1 MDNRRNILTLL
12 TPAAWPLEQWREATP
27 LGNGE
32 TGLSV
37 HGGVYMEKLLLNRHD
52 LWRQKQSGYVPDIS
66 GAISGVR
73 QLMDSGNYREARD
86 LLTNRLLENNCPEN
100 LPFPMPLAE
109 IVIRF
114 ETPGVFSRYRRQL
127 DMAKAESL
135 VTYETGDTSI
145 RRRAFVSRSNGLT
158 YWQMESGGEQQ
169 LSLDIR
175 IPFTSEDCRKEI
187 VNIAQAVTEFDEKNN
202 IFSFYALNDDNLSFG
217 CICRIDGAAG
227 CRRPDGSLG
236 FTGVKTLQL
245 TIATFA
251 NEKNASDAVENLKSK
266 LLSAG
271 VDYEKQAGKSA
282 ALHRELYER
291 SSVELDGFQNR
302 DNESLL
308 SIAYEDVAPTEL
320 IEKIWRFGHYLFI
333 CGYDKNAYPFHLYGL
348 WNGSFFPT
356 WAAHV
361 ANENV
366 EAIYWHT
373 TAAGVAETVK
383 PLLDYYF
390 DKLDFFRETARKV
403 YGCRGIYISSYST
416 PQVNVLSPIC
426 PVILHFNGVAGW
438 LARHFYD
445 YFLATGDEETL
456 KEKILPFMYEAALF
470 YEDYVTFDNEGKIK
484 LYPSVSPENTPLNF
498 LQMAEDI
505 GHSRSGHPQPV
516 TENATVELA
525 IFKELLG
532 RLIELA
538 GKYHCYTAHLAI
550 WQKILDAIPPYRINA
565 DGAVAEWLPE
575 KWLDKYDHRHL
586 SHLYPVFPGCE
597 VQKETDPKLFAAF
610 EKAVDLRILGS
621 FSGWTLPHMAAIYS
635 RFNRGNDALHCVD
648 ILAKSVLLKNFFTLH
663 NDYRN
668 MGMTIVFQEGFFPVQ
683 LDALLGTVNAIQEM
697 LLYISPDQL
706 KYLPALPGRLKRG
719 KAKLHFFTGFTEFE
733 WDVGNSTFSA
743 DIYAVRDTVLQLSF
757 PEYCKNPAIDGSPWD
772 SGKISL
778 KSGEKIHL
786 ANIVS

>member
-52 LWRQKQSGYVPDIS
+52 LWRQKQSGSVPDVS

-73 QLMDSGNYREARD
+73 QLMDAGNYREARD
-86 LLTNRLLENNCPEN
+86 LLTDRLLKENCPEN

-114 ETPGVFSRYRRQL
+114 ETPGVFSCYRRQL
-127 DMAKAESL
+127 DMANAESL
-135 VTYETGDTSI
+135 VTYETGDTAI

-158 YWQMESGGEQQ
+158 YWQMSAGSGQQ
-169 LSLDIR
+169 ISLDIR

-187 VNIAQAVTEFDEKNN
+187 VEIAQAVTEFDEKNN
-202 IFSFYALNDDNLSFG
+202 ILSFYGLNDDGLSFG
-217 CICRIDGAAG
+217 CVCRISGAAG
-227 CRRPDGSLG
+227 YRRPDGSAG
-236 FTGVKTLQL
+236 FAGVKNLQL
-245 TIATFA
+245 TIGTFA
-251 NEKNASDAVENLKSK
+251 NAKETQNAVENLKTA
-266 LLSAG
+266 LLSADI
-271 VDYEKQAGKSA
+271 DYERQAGKSA

-291 SSVELDGFQNR
+291 SSVEFDGFQNL

-308 SIAYEDVAPTEL
+308 SAAYENAAPAEL

-373 TAAGVAETVK
+373 TAGGLAETVR
-383 PLLDYYF
+383 PLLDYYC

-416 PQVNVLSPIC
+416 PQVNVLSPLC

-445 YFLATGDEETL
+445 CFLATGDEEML

-470 YEDYVTFDNEGKIK
+470 YEDYVTFDDEGKIK

-498 LQMAEDI
+498 MQMPDI

-525 IFKELLG
+525 IIKELLG
-532 RLIELA
+532 RLIEVA
-538 GKYHCYTAHLAI
+538 EKYHCYTDHLI
-550 WQKILDAIPPYRINA
+550 NWQKILDSIPPYRINA

-575 KWLDKYDHRHL
+575 KWIDKYDHRHL

-597 VQKETDPKLFAAF
+597 VRKEEQPELFAAF

-635 RFNRGNDALHCVD
+635 RFNRGDDALHCVD

-697 LLYISPDQL
+697 LLYIAPDQL
-706 KYLPALPGRLKRG
+706 KYLPALPERLKRG
-719 KAKLHFFTGFTEFE
+719 RAKLHFFTGFTEFE
-733 WDVGNSTFSA
+733 WDVEKSTFSA

-786 ANIVS
+786 ADIVS